1 MNDPSKTNEDR
12 DNPARDVKQSP
23 TPEQAGLSDEKKT
36 KKELDDKVDEA
47 MEESFP
53 ASDPPAYTVTKGAG

>member
-1 MNDPSKTNEDR
+1 MSDPLTKTGDGEQPDLK
-12 DNPARDVKQSP
+12 VKPSAN
-23 TPEQAGLSDEKKT
+23 PEQAGLSDEKKT